1 MKRMM
6 LIGWITIL
14 LGLAASSVSMAQ
26 MGSQSWNP
34 NANNHSNKPPEQ
46 KRGLDRADQV
56 NAGKVG
62 QPGQQGRDNARSHH
76 KPGSPGGSPGGTPPP
91 PPPPDPCLGC

>member
-6 LIGWITIL
+6 LLVGMTIF
-14 LGLAASSVSMAQ
+14 LGFAASTVSMAQ
-26 MGSQSWNP
+26 MGSAGFNP
-34 NANNHSNKPPEQ
+34 NANKPPDQ

-62 QPGQQGRDNARSHH
+62 QPGQQGRDNARLHH
-76 KPGSPGGSPGGTPPP
+76 KPGSPGGSPGGTPPTT
-91 PPPPDPCLGC
+91 DPCLGC